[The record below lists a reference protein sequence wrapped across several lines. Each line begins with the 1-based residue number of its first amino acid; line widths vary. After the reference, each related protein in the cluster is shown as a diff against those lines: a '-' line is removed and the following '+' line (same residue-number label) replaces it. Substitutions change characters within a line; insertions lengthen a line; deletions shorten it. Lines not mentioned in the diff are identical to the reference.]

1 MEIKFSKQK
10 SKKLLSM
17 FLVIILTVT
26 CLSGCLVA
34 SVGALGSEET
44 SGYVLKGDNNL
55 TGGNLTDGNLT
66 DGNVTDG
73 NLPEKDFYSGVFGED
88 LTWTLDIKTG
98 LLEIKGMGEMPY
110 CYDPWDDSEEIDDA
124 PWKIYSDYIFEA
136 IIENGVTSIGGG
148 AFADCVKLEK
158 VTIADSVKIIGEGAF
173 YKCKKLKEIVIP
185 DGVERIGG
193 YAFEWC
199 ESLENIVIPDSVTY
213 IEAGTL
219 QNTAYSNND
228 ANWEDGALYI
238 GRHLMDAGLIYE
250 ANAIKNGEYKI
261 KDGTLTIAGGAFQT
275 FKVKASDMS
284 IGMKHIILPEGLKT
298 IGRYAFY
305 NYYGYLDEFE
315 SITIPSSVDLI
326 GEGAFRFCSS
336 LSNVYYDGTEKEW
349 DLINIEEYNDE
360 LIKANIYFNDGNVEH
375 THKYESKI
383 TKEATLEE
391 TGIMTYTCACGNTY
405 TEVISKLSLV
415 EDEKTKVGLVLQE
428 DDYNGEV
435 SVLVEEIYDTKV
447 TELLNKELKVS
458 KSKSYDIKLLV
469 DGVEVQPK
477 GKVTVRIPLAEGFDA
492 NNTQVYYVNV
502 ENGSIENMN
511 AKYIDGYLVFETNHF
526 SNYTLVETE
535 KTTVNGNE
543 NDDQNNEKE
552 TETPKTGVTIAW
564 VAAVITMVVAASII
578 LVITKK
584 KIFA

>member
-1 MEIKFSKQK
+1 
-10 SKKLLSM
+10 
-17 FLVIILTVT
+17 
-26 CLSGCLVA
+26 
-34 SVGALGSEET
+34 
-44 SGYVLKGDNNL
+44 
-55 TGGNLTDGNLT
+55 
-66 DGNVTDG
+66 
-73 NLPEKDFYSGVFGED
+73 
-88 LTWTLDIKTG
+88 
-98 LLEIKGMGEMPY
+98 
-110 CYDPWDDSEEIDDA
+110 
-124 PWKIYSDYIFEA
+124 
-136 IIENGVTSIGGG
+136 
-148 AFADCVKLEK
+148 
-158 VTIADSVKIIGEGAF
+158 
-173 YKCKKLKEIVIP
+173 
-185 DGVERIGG
+185 
-193 YAFEWC
+193 
-199 ESLENIVIPDSVTY
+199 
-213 IEAGTL
+213 
-219 QNTAYSNND
+219 
-228 ANWEDGALYI
+228 
-238 GRHLMDAGLIYE
+238 
-250 ANAIKNGEYKI
+250 
-261 KDGTLTIAGGAFQT
+261 
-275 FKVKASDMS
+275 
-284 IGMKHIILPEGLKT
+284 
-298 IGRYAFY
+298 
-305 NYYGYLDEFE
+305 
-315 SITIPSSVDLI
+315 
-326 GEGAFRFCSS
+326 
-336 LSNVYYDGTEKEW
+336 
-349 DLINIEEYNDE
+349 
-360 LIKANIYFNDGNVEH
+360 
-375 THKYESKI
+375 
-383 TKEATLEE
+383 TLEE